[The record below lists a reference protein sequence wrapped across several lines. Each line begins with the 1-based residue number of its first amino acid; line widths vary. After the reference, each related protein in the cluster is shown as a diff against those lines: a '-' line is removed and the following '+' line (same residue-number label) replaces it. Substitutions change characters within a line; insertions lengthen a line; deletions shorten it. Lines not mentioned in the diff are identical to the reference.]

1 MVLLDK
7 LRSNWLRILVHG
19 GALGPLAWLA
29 WKYSQGAFLID
40 PVREI
45 TTFTGKGAL
54 ILLVLSLSATPVAT
68 VSGWKRGLRVRR
80 ALGLYAFA
88 YAGLHFLTFS
98 GLDYGFDLDL
108 LGQAILD
115 QRYVLAGIASGL
127 LLLALAL
134 TSTRG
139 WQRRLGKGWKR
150 LHRLGYLAGMLAVLH
165 FIWLVKDPR
174 EPARYAALLAALLVL
189 RIPPV
194 RKAASNLRRRLR
206 PGERLKGGSGTTASS
221 GA

>member
-1 MVLLDK
+1 MVLLGRLKD
-7 LRSNWLRILVHG
+7 NWLRILVHA
-19 GALGPLAWLA
+19 GALAPLAWLA
-29 WKYSQGAFLID
+29 WKYAQGAFLID

-68 VSGWKRGLRVRR
+68 LSGWRRGLCVRR
-80 ALGLYAFA
+80 ALGLYALV

-98 GLDYGFDLDL
+98 GLDYAFDLNL

-115 QRYVLAGIASGL
+115 QRYVMVGIASGL
-127 LLLALAL
+127 ILLALAV

-139 WQRRLGKGWKR
+139 WQKRLGQGWKR
-150 LHRLGYLAGMLAVLH
+150 LHRLSYLAGMLAILH
-165 FIWLVKDPR
+165 FLWLVKDPR
-174 EPARYAALLAALLVL
+174 EPLRYAGLLAALLVL

-194 RKAASNLRRRLR
+194 RKAVSNLRRRFRLA
-206 PGERLKGGSGTTASS
+206 ERLRRRFGATANS
-221 GA
+221 A